1 MAVGAGA
8 VRHADRGRCD
18 YAPTRRQV
26 HGYLATAPSRGGI
39 PDGEAYSDVR
49 EALEADPGLW
59 TLLRSPLML
68 NVIHTTYADRAAPEL
83 RLPGLSTE
91 QRQARISD
99 AYVLRMLSQ
108 PGPYAPRAALDWLA
122 APARRLHERGDEV
135 LYLDRIDGSWV
146 APRLRPQLHV
156 VPRWFF
162 QIAVALSMLP
172 WLWVFLATGLVEA
185 DDSTALLTLA
195 VGVIVVLTLVSD
207 RLGAVS
213 SARRATPAVPLA
225 LSASHDF
232 TPNGSTL
239 PGLLALSWLWAGM
252 EARKAFQVY
261 GHTPIEELRWSWL
274 PSWLG
279 SFSAPRWDHAQ
290 LRTGLVSIVL
300 LSITIVTAVE
310 IFLTGVPLPFSLFIT
325 PLAFLSMY
333 LFIGDRMR
341 PGLKDTR
348 RRPNEGIRRSARY
361 ALLQGTVT
369 LLVTVGFVSLGIRAT
384 TGAGIRPTLLAGL
397 FVGTLLGASN
407 AYRVGGAACVYYWT
421 LRLVLARQREIPYH
435 YGRFLGDAERRVL
448 VRRSGSGFR
457 FPHRLIQDHIRLHAT
472 ALRARL

>member
-1 MAVGAGA
+1 VDPPALPAHA
-8 VRHADRGRCD
+8 ERHPRHLRGPCGPR
-18 YAPTRRQV
+18 T
-26 HGYLATAPSRGGI
+26 ATSR
-39 PDGEAYSDVR
+39 PQR
-49 EALEADPGLW
+49 
-59 TLLRSPLML
+59 
-68 NVIHTTYADRAAPEL
+68 RAAPGSHL
-83 RLPGLSTE
+83 RRLCPAHAE
-91 QRQARISD
+91 PARP
-99 AYVLRMLSQ
+99 VRPPQ
-108 PGPYAPRAALDWLA
+108 AALDWLA
-122 APARRLHERGDEV
+122 ALARRLHERGDEV

-146 APRLRPQLHV
+146 APRFRPQLHV
-156 VPRWFF
+156 
-162 QIAVALSMLP
+162 LLP

-185 DDSTALLTLA
+185 DNSTALPTLA
-195 VGVIVVLTLVSD
+195 VGVIVVLTLVGD
-207 RLGAVS
+207 RRGAVS
-213 SARRATPAVPLA
+213 SARRAAPAVPLA

-261 GHTPIEELRWSWL
+261 GYTPIEELRWSWL

-310 IFLTGVPLPFSLFIT
+310 IFLTGVPLPFSLFVT
-325 PLAFLSMY
+325 ALAFLSMY

-361 ALLQGTVT
+361 ALLQGAVT
-369 LLVTVGFVSLGIRAT
+369 LLVTVGFVFLGIRAAT
-384 TGAGIRPTLLAGL
+384 DAGIRPTLLAGL
-397 FVGTLLGASN
+397 FVGTLVGASN